1 MLTKIQAFE
10 YFTFWEK
17 QSQNDGFGLNQLSYI
32 GMFAKIIILLSLAIK
47 DEENGTLL
55 QAM

>member
-17 QSQNDGFGLNQLSYI
+17 RRQNDGFGLNQLSYI
-32 GMFAKIIILLSLAIK
+32 GMFAKKSILLSLAIK

-55 QAM
+55 